1 MPIYSWLRSHVA
13 IHATM
18 KCMQRTRNSVV
29 NFNIYKIS
37 FGDSVHR
44 YAKKYI
50 ILYGLIMCV
59 RCFFF
64 DFAIYDRTITCDQK
78 I

>member
-1 MPIYSWLRSHVA
+1 MPILYSWFRSHVA
-13 IHATM
+13 IHATI
-18 KCMQRTRNSVV
+18 KCMQRTQNSVV
-29 NFNIYKIS
+29 NFNIS

-50 ILYGLIMCV
+50 ILYGLIMYV